1 MSALTRS
8 SSLTARSA
16 KSDTETVSSSAGS
29 RGVVGLI
36 LQTAAIVVVL
46 GFFVL
51 PIVYLVA
58 VSLKTQSEV
67 ATSIFFPSEPT
78 LANWRAILGTFPIFS
93 FLGNSAIAAFAG
105 SLGTLLIAVP
115 AVYAISRHKVGGNA
129 LASLTLGIYMAPPI
143 VTLLPL
149 FFLLRATGVLH
160 TLGGLTFVYALM
172 NVPVALWLLQGF
184 MHRIPREI
192 DQAAAMDGAGPIR
205 ILVSVILPTM
215 MPGIVATGIICAVL
229 SYNEFL
235 FAFFMTASETRT
247 MPIALALFQGDQ
259 IVNFGQMA
267 VASLIGILP
276 VAIAI
281 LFFQRWL
288 IGGLTAGAEK

>member
-1 MSALTRS
+1 M
-8 SSLTARSA
+8 
-16 KSDTETVSSSAGS
+16 
-29 RGVVGLI
+29 VGWL
-36 LQTAAIVVVL
+36 LQTVAIIAVL

-58 VSLKTQSEV
+58 VSFKTQSEV

-78 LANWRAILGTFPIFS
+78 LANWYAILGTFPIFG
-93 FLGNSAIAAFAG
+93 FLGNSAFAAIVS

-115 AVYAISRHKVGGNA
+115 AVYAISRYNMGGNA
-129 LASLTLGIYMAPPI
+129 LPSLTLGIYMAPPI
-143 VTLLPL
+143 VSLLPL
-149 FFLLRATGVLH
+149 FFLLRATGILH

-205 ILVSVILPTM
+205 TLVAVILPTM

-276 VAIAI
+276 IAIAI